1 MKIKELTITTEEL
14 NSAVHAYLQK
24 QGIHLTVQEVRKEY
38 SFDVD
43 WNVKFVDPDKKVVEP
58 EPETEPETETV
69 PNVIPAQD

>member
-14 NSAVHAYLQK
+14 NSAVHAYLRT
-24 QGIHLTVQEVRKEY
+24 QGITLPVKEVRKRY
-38 SFDVD
+38 SFDED
-43 WNVKFVDPDKKVVEP
+43 WHVEFVDPDKKVVEP

>member
-14 NSAVHAYLQK
+14 NSAVHAYLRN

-58 EPETEPETETV
+58 EPETETV